1 VKQQTVTLC
10 IGGAVANLRNVIIF
24 IIDTILIALAFV
36 LSSLIRF
43 DFHLP
48 PDLREIFYQGLCV
61 AVLVKTAV
69 FLVTGFYRKIWRYTS
84 LQDLLYIFSA
94 VTVASVFSSCAIMFF
109 RHFDSFPRSIL
120 VLDWF
125 LLVFLTSA
133 SRVSWRCFREM
144 RHDVS
149 TRTGPRT
156 LIVGAGEAGSLLL
169 KEIRKQS
176 GSSYNVVGFADDD
189 ETKQG
194 KFLSGVR
201 VLGRLAELAEIVRR
215 HGIQEVIMAIPSA
228 RGNVLRRVLD
238 ESKKAGVRCRT
249 LPSISDIID
258 CKITISQIRDVEIAD
273 LLGREPVVVDE
284 AGIRSCLTG
293 KKVLVSGAAGS
304 IGSEICRQA
313 ARFRPEILVLLD
325 NAETPLFFID
335 RELSEKN
342 PDLRIVPVIGDVKSR
357 EKIDLIFDEYL
368 PDVVFHAAAYKHV
381 PMMEYNP
388 VEAVANNVGGT
399 MVLAN
404 AAHRYGVR
412 DFVLISTDKA
422 VNPTNVMGATKR
434 VAEIYVQALDGK
446 SETNFTAVRFGNVL
460 GSNGSVIPLFME
472 QIKKGGPVTV
482 THPEVIRYF
491 MTIPEAAQLVLQAG
505 CLGTG
510 GEIFVLD
517 MGEPVRIVELA
528 EELIRLSGLVPYEDV
543 DIVFTGLRPGEKLFE
558 ELLVDGEGITRTS
571 HEKIRVIAALEA
583 NHESVTNEIYRMLK
597 LANDHSVGG
606 VMNSLCGLVP
616 EFTPGSVFDD
626 LHARDCR
633 IRIHVKM
640 ECLATSTEMVSIG
653 SPTSI

>member
-1 VKQQTVTLC
+1 
-10 IGGAVANLRNVIIF
+10 VANLRNVIIF

-215 HGIQEVIMAIPSA
+215 HGIQEVIMAIPFA

-293 KKVLVSGAAGS
+293 KKILVSGAAGS

>member
-1 VKQQTVTLC
+1 
-10 IGGAVANLRNVIIF
+10 VANLRNVIIF

-61 AVLVKTAV
+61 AVLGKTAV

-597 LANDHSVGG
+597 LANNHSVGG